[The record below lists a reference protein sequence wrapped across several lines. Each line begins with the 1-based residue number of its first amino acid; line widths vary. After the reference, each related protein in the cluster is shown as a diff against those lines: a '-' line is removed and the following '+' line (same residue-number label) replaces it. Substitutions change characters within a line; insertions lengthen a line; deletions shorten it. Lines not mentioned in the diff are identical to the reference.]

1 MWLKFKLGIFGII
14 FLSTVALLTGCLEE
28 PTIAPARRAYSV
40 MRVVNLS
47 NSSNQIYI
55 DGEQP
60 DGSLNDVLLPS
71 TTVYFDMNSG
81 ARTMVVKDANADT
94 IFNNNI
100 DIISYEREIIVYSGT
115 YDADDEN
122 NSFSNMKVSEGEV
135 YFNANPDAGKL
146 DFIVSN
152 SFPGYYVGGVEVNP
166 AKFTL
171 KAVYWQ
177 NPDSTELFDTL
188 TFIAPPSNPASPDDD
203 DPLEY
208 GDFINITDADP
219 GIYKFLFSVRNAAA
233 NGDSLVVTDSS
244 FYSSDKRNYLFVYGN
259 PDVFAVYWDEFEN
272 LPIRSI
278 YEE

>member
-28 PTIAPARRAYSV
+28 PTIAPARRPYSV

-100 DIISYEREIIVYSGT
+100 DIISYEREILVYSGT
-115 YDADDEN
+115 YDIIEDN
-122 NSFSNMKVSEGEV
+122 NSFSNMKVPEGEI
-135 YFNANPDAGKL
+135 YFNVNPDAGKL
-146 DFIVSN
+146 DFIISN
-152 SFPGYYVGGVEVNP
+152 SFPGYFVGGAEVNP

-171 KAVYWQ
+171 KAVYWPD
-177 NPDSTELFDTL
+177 PDSTELFDT
-188 TFIAPPSNPASPDDD
+188 TTYISSDD
-203 DPLEY
+203 DPLEF
-208 GDFINITDADP
+208 GNTFNIKNTDP
-219 GIYKFLFSVRNAAA
+219 GIYKFLFSVRTFVTNV
-233 NGDSLVVTDSS
+233 DSLVLTDSS

-259 PDVFAVYWDEFEN
+259 PDVFAVYRDEFES

-278 YEE
+278 YE